1 MKTNTAT
8 RWLTG
13 LTLALGLAGL
23 APAAEVAGV
32 KLDDT
37 VKVAGKE
44 LKLNGAGV
52 RTRIVVKVYVLGLYL
67 TEKKDTAAGVLEAP
81 GPRRFTLT
89 MMREVTGDELG
100 QAFMAGITANT
111 DKAEKGKLVNQMVK
125 LGEVFQT
132 VGSLKKGD
140 TLTVDWVAE
149 KGTLIELNGKSQGDP
164 LPDVAFYNALLKIW
178 IGDKPADSALKPLLL
193 GAKPTEA
200 AAGTN

>member
-1 MKTNTAT
+1 MKTQPVT

-32 KLDDT
+32 KLEDS

-52 RTRIVVKVYVLGLYL
+52 RVRIVVKVYVLGLYL
-67 TEKKDTAAGVLEAP
+67 TEKKDTTAGVLDAP

-111 DKAEKGKLVNQMVK
+111 DKAERSKFVNQLAQFGDAFVNIP
-125 LGEVFQT
+125 QA
-132 VGSLKKGD
+132 KKGD
-140 TLTVDWVAE
+140 TVTVDWVPDT
-149 KGTLIELNGKSQGDP
+149 GTVMFFNGKQQGEPMKDI
-164 LPDVAFYNALLKIW
+164 AFYNAILKIW
-178 IGDKPADSALKPLLL
+178 LGEKAVDSSLKPALL
-193 GAKPTEA
+193 GK
-200 AAGTN
+200 G